1 VSVRSRPGAL
11 IVGNPWF
18 PHDPPPPGA
27 TAVKF
32 QPLVAQRA
40 EAPGSDPG
48 GSWFESTRGD
58 QQRAQRRSMRRRSIG
73 RTPGC
78 YPVHA
83 GSTPAVAASQL
94 PFLQRRSAAS
104 AANAARFRGLRVAD
118 PRGSGS
124 GTARQAPFLGR
135 LTAGSSALNRRMRGS
150 NPARGALLRTR
161 PWWPGGLQPRAG
173 EGSIPSVRASSPG
186 LLVDRGCQPLKPATR
201 VRIPLGA
208 LRGDDAAVVSTAA
221 CGRAMPAVRVR
232 TPPAASTLW
241 LSHRNHMRGSGA
253 NGNTRGLHP

>member
-1 VSVRSRPGAL
+1 M
-11 IVGNPWF
+11 
-18 PHDPPPPGA
+18 D
-27 TAVKF
+27 
-32 QPLVAQRA
+32 VARR
-40 EAPGSDPG
+40 
-48 GSWFESTRGD
+48 STRSSS
-58 QQRAQRRSMRRRSIG
+58 A
-73 RTPGC
+73 
-78 YPVHA
+78 
-83 GSTPAVAASQL
+83 STPSSRSLHPHCDVVQSAGRPAVTRRMLVRPRPSQL
-94 PFLQRRSAAS
+94 SAQPS
-104 AANAARFRGLRVAD
+104 
-118 PRGSGS
+118 
-124 GTARQAPFLGR
+124 FLGR